1 MGLKCTKIC
10 KTYLRGRWSSADTRN
25 VVIVVVVAVGPAYYY
40 ILARVLIAVGSV
52 ADDFLIVVAVARLD
66 VASLGLL
73 LFCSPPPSGLNSPTT
88 GLGA

>member
-10 KTYLRGRWSSADTRN
+10 KTYLRGRWSSADTRT
-25 VVIVVVVAVGPAYYY
+25 VVVVVIAVGSAYYC

-52 ADDFLIVVAVARLD
+52 ADDILIVVAVARLD

-73 LFCSPPPSGLNSPTT
+73 LFCSPPPSGLDSPTT
-88 GLGA
+88 RLGA

>member
-10 KTYLRGRWSSADTRN
+10 KTYLRGRWSSADTRT
-25 VVIVVVVAVGPAYYY
+25 VVVVVIAVGSAYYC

-52 ADDFLIVVAVARLD
+52 ADDILIVVAVARLD

-73 LFCSPPPSGLNSPTT
+73 LFGSSPPPCLNSPAT
-88 GLGA
+88 GLCA

>member
-10 KTYLRGRWSSADTRN
+10 KTYLRGWWSPADTRN
-25 VVIVVVVAVGPAYYY
+25 VVVVVGSAYYY

-52 ADDFLIVVAVARLD
+52 AEYILIVVAVARLD

-73 LFCSPPPSGLNSPTT
+73 LICSPPPPGLNSPAT
-88 GLGA
+88 GLSA